1 MSTSGASAAAAIT
14 GPRPPQRRGQPVGL
28 PTLAQLF
35 AELLEA
41 QVNEERARADE
52 LEARVAALE
61 AVAGRSRPA
70 HHVEGG

>member
-1 MSTSGASAAAAIT
+1 
-14 GPRPPQRRGQPVGL
+14 VGL
-28 PTLAQLF
+28 PTLAHLF

-61 AVAGRSRPA
+61 EAAAGRSRPA

>member
-1 MSTSGASAAAAIT
+1 
-14 GPRPPQRRGQPVGL
+14 VGL